1 MLLLF
6 GLLFSAPQRL
16 DIFVRNRK
24 RPIKPEN
31 LMRLTKLQTTAF
43 LFALL
48 QLPHATKAQSKIP
61 EADAG
66 KTLSTFFEAEWDYEM
81 EQNPTRASSL
91 GDRGWNDRWPDRSL
105 EAIRKDEEHTTGALT
120 RLNKIDRAHL
130 SPADQLNYDL
140 FKKDLE
146 TEIEGAKFRTYLMPI
161 NQRGG
166 LQTLDELGD
175 RLRFETIKDYEDWIA
190 RLRSLPV
197 LVEQEIALMREGAR
211 AHVMWPKIVLNR
223 VPAQI
228 DKQLVAKPDDSPFYK
243 PLKKFPDSIP
253 RQIANVSLNPR
264 ATPSPPA
271 CFPHFKSSKN
281 ISWMNICQLLSTKS
295 ASGKCRKALSST
307 LISRDGIRRPP

>member
-1 MLLLF
+1 
-6 GLLFSAPQRL
+6 
-16 DIFVRNRK
+16 
-24 RPIKPEN
+24 
-31 LMRLTKLQTTAF
+31 MRLTKLQTAAF

-48 QLPHATKAQSKIP
+48 QLPAAIKAQNKTP
-61 EADAG
+61 DADPG
-66 KTLSTFFEAEWDYEM
+66 KMLGSFFEAEWDYEM

-91 GDRGWNDRWPDRSL
+91 GDRRWNDRWPDRSL

-166 LQTLDELGD
+166 VQTLDELGD

-197 LVEQEIALMREGAR
+197 LVEQAIALMREGAR

-253 RQIANVSLNPR
+253 QADRERLA
-264 ATPSPPA
+264 
-271 CFPHFKSSKN
+271 
-281 ISWMNICQLLSTKS
+281 KS
-295 ASGKCRKALSST
+295 ASDAIVAGVLPSFQKLKKYFVDEYLPAAFGQVGVWQMPNGAEFYAYLA
-307 LISRDGIRRPP
+307 RRHTTTDLTPQQIHE